1 MVYRVVVYSEGLKIF
16 SWGKALFADIMG
28 LIMAKKRNEAARK
41 KIEPVHK
48 PLFCIL
54 SNIAT

>member
-48 PLFCIL
+48 PLFCLLFI
-54 SNIAT
+54 